1 MADLK
6 SKVKN
11 LKFEYKSFPQKDLLL
26 TLPNPYP
33 DRDYEVESV
42 TPEFTSLCPLN
53 PSQPDYATIAIK
65 YIPDKKIVEL
75 KSLKFY
81 LTSYRTVEI
90 FFEEATNRIL
100 DDLVE
105 SVKPKKME
113 IAAEWNVRGG
123 IATFVRA
130 SYNPNN
136 L

>member
-6 SKVKN
+6 NKVKN
-11 LKFEYKSFPQKDLLL
+11 LKFEYKAFPQKELLL

-42 TPEFTSLCPLN
+42 TPEFTTLCPLN

-65 YIPDKKIVEL
+65 YIPVKKIIEL

-113 IAAEWNVRGG
+113 IVAEWNVRGG